1 METRANHI
9 WVGAVTLILLA
20 VAAGFALWLAHLS
33 RHERKPYDIYF
44 RQSVDGL
51 AKGTQVNYKGVPAG
65 QITEIELSPEDPSV
79 VRVRIAISRE
89 IPVLQG
95 TTATIQGSFTGVS
108 NVQLAGGKPG
118 QPPITAIGPDGA
130 PVIPTKLSG
139 LGDLLSSA
147 PQLLERIGTLTDKLS
162 NLLSDKNQK
171 NIEGIL
177 ANTNRMTANLADASP
192 QLKQVVTDLDAALV
206 QAKDSMAEFQ
216 KLTATFNGQ
225 LDGNGNTVVAQLN
238 QTLRSAQGA
247 ADALKSTLGQTDP
260 AIRRVREETLP
271 QAEGAVREL
280 RAASRALR
288 ELTEKID
295 NQGAAA
301 ALSPPKLPEYHP

>member
-9 WVGAVTLILLA
+9 WVGVVTLALLGL
-20 VAAGFALWLAHLS
+20 AAGFALWLAHLS
-33 RHERKPYDIYF
+33 RHERKVYDIYF

-65 QITEIELSPEDPSV
+65 QITEIELSPDDPSV
-79 VRVRIAISRE
+79 VRVRIALNRE
-89 IPVLQG
+89 IPILQG

-108 NVQLAGGKPG
+108 NIQLAGGKPG
-118 QPPITAIGPDGA
+118 QPPIAAGPDGI

-147 PQLLERIGTLTDKLS
+147 PQLLERIGTLTDRLS
-162 NLLSDKNQK
+162 NLMSDKNQK

-192 QLKQVVTDLDAALV
+192 QVKQVVGDLDAALL
-206 QAKDSMAEFQ
+206 QAKESMAEFQ
-216 KLTATFNGQ
+216 KLTANFNSQ
-225 LDGNGNTVVAQLN
+225 LDSNGNTVVAQLN

-247 ADALKSTLGQTDP
+247 ADALKATMVQADP
-260 AIRRVREETLP
+260 AMRRVREETLP
-271 QAEGAVREL
+271 QAESAVREL
-280 RAASRALR
+280 RATSRALR

>member
-9 WVGAVTLILLA
+9 WVGVVTLVLLGL
-20 VAAGFALWLAHLS
+20 AAGFALWLAHLS
-33 RHERKPYDIYF
+33 RHERKPYDIFF

-51 AKGTQVNYKGVPAG
+51 AKGTPVNYKGVPAG
-65 QITEIELSPEDPSV
+65 QITEIELSPDDPSV
-79 VRVRIAISRE
+79 VRVRINIDRE
-89 IPVLQG
+89 VPILQG

-108 NVQLAGGKPG
+108 NIQLAGGKTG
-118 QPPITAIGPDGA
+118 QPAITAPGPNGV

-147 PQLLERIGTLTDKLS
+147 PQLLERIGTLTDRLS
-162 NLLSDKNQK
+162 NLMSDKNQK

-192 QLKQVVTDLDAALV
+192 QIKQVLTDLDSALL

-216 KLTATFNGQ
+216 KLTANFNTQ
-225 LDGNGNTVVAQLN
+225 LDANGDSVVSQLN
-238 QTLRSAQGA
+238 KTLRSAQSA

-271 QAEGAVREL
+271 QAESAVREL
-280 RAASRALR
+280 RATSRALR

>member
-9 WVGAVTLILLA
+9 WVGVVTLVLLGL
-20 VAAGFALWLAHLS
+20 AAGFALWLAHLS
-33 RHERKPYDIYF
+33 RHERKPYDIFF

-51 AKGTQVNYKGVPAG
+51 AKGTPVNYKGVPAG
-65 QITEIELSPEDPSV
+65 QITEIELSPDDPSV
-79 VRVRIAISRE
+79 VRVRINIDRE
-89 IPVLQG
+89 VPILQG

-108 NVQLAGGKPG
+108 NIQLAGGKTG
-118 QPPITAIGPDGA
+118 QPAITTPGPNGV

-147 PQLLERIGTLTDKLS
+147 PQLLERIGTLTDRLS
-162 NLLSDKNQK
+162 NLMSDKNQK

-192 QLKQVVTDLDAALV
+192 QIKQVLTDLDSALL

-216 KLTATFNGQ
+216 KLTANFNTQ
-225 LDGNGNTVVAQLN
+225 LDANGDSVVSQLN
-238 QTLRSAQGA
+238 KTLRSAQSA

-271 QAEGAVREL
+271 QAESAVREL
-280 RAASRALR
+280 RATSRALR

>member
-9 WVGAVTLILLA
+9 WVGMVTLTLLGL
-20 VAAGFALWLAHLS
+20 AAGFALWLAHLS
-33 RHERKPYDIYF
+33 RNERKPYDIFF

-51 AKGTQVNYKGVPAG
+51 AKGTPVNYKGVPAG
-65 QITEIELSPEDPSV
+65 QITEIELSPNDPSV
-79 VRVRIAISRE
+79 VRVRIAINRS
-89 IPVLQG
+89 IPILQG

-108 NVQLAGGKPG
+108 NIQLAGGKSG
-118 QPPITAIGPDGA
+118 QPPIVGTGPEGV

-147 PQLLERIGTLTDKLS
+147 PQLLERIGTLTDRLS
-162 NLLSDKNQK
+162 DLLSDKNQK

-177 ANTNRMTANLADASP
+177 ANANRITASLADASP
-192 QLKQVVTDLDAALV
+192 QVKKVVGDLDSALL

-216 KLTATFNGQ
+216 KLTANFNNQ

-238 QTLRSAQGA
+238 QTLRAAQGA
-247 ADALKSTLGQTDP
+247 ADALKATMVQADP
-260 AIRRVREETLP
+260 AMRRVREETLP
-271 QAEGAVREL
+271 QAESAVREL
-280 RAASRALR
+280 RATSRALR

>member
-9 WVGAVTLILLA
+9 WVGVVTLVLLA
-20 VAAGFALWLAHLS
+20 MAAAFALWLAHLS
-33 RHERKPYDIYF
+33 RHERKPYDIFF

-65 QITEIELSPEDPSV
+65 QITEIELSPDDPSV
-79 VRVRIAISRE
+79 VRVRIAINRE
-89 IPVLQG
+89 IPILQG

-108 NVQLAGGKPG
+108 NIQLAGGKTG
-118 QPPITAIGPDGA
+118 QPPIVAATPDGV

-147 PQLLERIGTLTDKLS
+147 PQLLERIGALTDRVS
-162 NLLSDKNQK
+162 ALLSDKNQK

-177 ANTNRMTANLADASP
+177 ANTNRITSNLADASP
-192 QLKQVVTDLDAALV
+192 QAKQVMSDLDAALV
-206 QAKDSMAEFQ
+206 QAKDSMVEFQ
-216 KLTATFNGQ
+216 KLTANVNSQ
-225 LDGNGNTVVAQLN
+225 LDGNGNSVVSQLN

-247 ADALKSTLGQTDP
+247 ADALKATLGQTDP

-271 QAEGAVREL
+271 QAESAVREL

-301 ALSPPKLPEYHP
+301 ALSAPKLPEYHP